1 MHKRIFLKYY
11 SACAAI
17 ILITVILL
25 GGISSVVMSLRSTE
39 QQSDNMERAA
49 TTVAGTISRLS
60 SNYWVV
66 YSNILNDTILTIKEV
81 LKSDIVVLD
90 STGNATLFSTSSS
103 YVEKLITQQ
112 AYDQVMEGN
121 VYKKSTA
128 FLDEGHRKFGYT
140 VGVPIV
146 LNDNVI
152 SGAVFITTTEVNVY
166 KLIPG
171 TLATFFFCGI
181 LVLMIAFVAVFF
193 ITKRLTR
200 PLNEFAQAASEYA
213 KGDFSRRI
221 AVNSNDELASLAIT
235 FNNMADGID
244 RLESM
249 RRGFVADVS
258 HELRTPMTTISGFI
272 DGMLDGTIPP
282 EMQKKYLQ
290 IVSDEV
296 KRLSRLVSSLL
307 DVAKI
312 QAGQM
317 TYVMHNFDILE
328 TAGKNAFTFK
338 DRVDQKNITL
348 TVDMPQEPVYVKGD
362 EDAIYRVIYNLM
374 DNALKFTP
382 DDGEITLGVAK
393 KDDKAVVYV
402 KNTGQGV
409 SKKDAGHIFE
419 RFYKTDKSRGENKKG
434 VGIGL
439 YLVKSIVNAHGEDI
453 YLTSKEGEFA
463 QFAFTLTLAD
473 KD

>member
-1 MHKRIFLKYY
+1 M
-11 SACAAI
+11 
-17 ILITVILL
+17 
-25 GGISSVVMSLRSTE
+25 
-39 QQSDNMERAA
+39 
-49 TTVAGTISRLS
+49 
-60 SNYWVV
+60 
-66 YSNILNDTILTIKEV
+66 
-81 LKSDIVVLD
+81 
-90 STGNATLFSTSSS
+90 
-103 YVEKLITQQ
+103 
-112 AYDQVMEGN
+112 
-121 VYKKSTA
+121 
-128 FLDEGHRKFGYT
+128 
-140 VGVPIV
+140 
-146 LNDNVI
+146 
-152 SGAVFITTTEVNVY
+152 
-166 KLIPG
+166 
-171 TLATFFFCGI
+171 
-181 LVLMIAFVAVFF
+181 
-193 ITKRLTR
+193 
-200 PLNEFAQAASEYA
+200 
-213 KGDFSRRI
+213 
-221 AVNSNDELASLAIT
+221 
-235 FNNMADGID
+235 
-244 RLESM
+244 
-249 RRGFVADVS
+249 ADVS

-382 DDGEITLGVAK
+382 EGGEITLGVSK
-393 KDDKAVVYV
+393 KDGKAVVYV

>member
-90 STGNATLFSTSSS
+90 STGNTTLFSTSSS

-221 AVNSNDELASLAIT
+221 AVNSNDELASLAVT

-249 RRGFVADVS
+249 RRGFVAD
-258 HELRTPMTTISGFI
+258 IS
-272 DGMLDGTIPP
+272 
-282 EMQKKYLQ
+282 
-290 IVSDEV
+290 
-296 KRLSRLVSSLL
+296 SSLRL
-307 DVAKI
+307 GFRIVKKCLS
-312 QAGQM
+312 
-317 TYVMHNFDILE
+317 NS
-328 TAGKNAFTFK
+328 
-338 DRVDQKNITL
+338 
-348 TVDMPQEPVYVKGD
+348 PVK
-362 EDAIYRVIYNLM
+362 
-374 DNALKFTP
+374 
-382 DDGEITLGVAK
+382 
-393 KDDKAVVYV
+393 
-402 KNTGQGV
+402 
-409 SKKDAGHIFE
+409 
-419 RFYKTDKSRGENKKG
+419 
-434 VGIGL
+434 
-439 YLVKSIVNAHGEDI
+439 
-453 YLTSKEGEFA
+453 
-463 QFAFTLTLAD
+463 
-473 KD
+473 